1 MMQKISLTDVV
12 FREAVKVAV
21 LAWVNNLI
29 ENYGAEPRI
38 TEHFFPSDEFGT
50 LFEALGWDKSR
61 RVVVEIKLE
70 ENGERMN
77 NEI

>member
-1 MMQKISLTDVV
+1 MMKKISLTDVV

-21 LAWVNNLI
+21 LAWINNLI

-50 LFEALGWDKSR
+50 LFETLGWDKNR
-61 RVVVEIKLE
+61 KIIVEIKLE
-70 ENGERMN
+70 KA
-77 NEI
+77 NE